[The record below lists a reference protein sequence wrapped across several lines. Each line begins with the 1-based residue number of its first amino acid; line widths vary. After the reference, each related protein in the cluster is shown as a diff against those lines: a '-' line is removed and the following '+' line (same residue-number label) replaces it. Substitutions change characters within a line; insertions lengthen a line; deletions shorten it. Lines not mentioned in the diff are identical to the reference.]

1 MFEPDTTVIADN
13 LPFEDNEDLDSKVQT
28 MIRRD
33 LAINVPVVRTTRL
46 RPRPPRVTRHGN
58 VSKPGLVKIQF
69 QNVEDKVRVLR
80 EKRALMNSSE
90 FSNVFLRSSKSHS
103 DRLAEQNLKTLLDL
117 IPDGKSYQVTGNGRL
132 VKRDQRN
139 PSAENN

>member
-1 MFEPDTTVIADN
+1 MLTSSLLRSSLELCTAILDRHVI
-13 LPFEDNEDLDSKVQT
+13 
-28 MIRRD
+28 RYY
-33 LAINVPVVRTTRL
+33 
-46 RPRPPRVTRHGN
+46 RPPRVTRHGN

-117 IPDGKSYQVTGNGRL
+117 IPDGKAYQVTGNGRL

-139 PSAENN
+139 PSTENT